1 METGS
6 TTQNFEKLYK
16 DNLNWG
22 VLGTARIAA
31 KAVIPALKASRRNV
45 VTAIA
50 SRDLTRAQ
58 QFAQTNGIQKA
69 YGSYEE
75 LIRDPEIDAVY
86 IPLPNSEHAPWAIK
100 AMEAGKH
107 VLVEKP
113 FALNADAAQLM
124 VATSLE
130 HSVLLMEAFMYR
142 YHSRFEEVMD
152 IVQGGSLGQL
162 RFIQST
168 FSFQLTNPNDYRLS
182 APLGGGAL
190 YDLGCYCVNFQRLL
204 VGREPR
210 RVQALS
216 YMGSTNV
223 DLQMSGTLDFGE
235 QVFTH
240 FDVAFNAAPQQYT
253 RIIGTEGVLSFEKS
267 FNPGNEASEAYL
279 HKGSETKRFKFKRED
294 AYQKM
299 VEHFYNV
306 VASKEAP
313 RFPLSDAVN
322 NLVVMDALFQSAASG
337 GNIISLIAT
346 NQSDGGTRE

>member
-1 METGS
+1 
-6 TTQNFEKLYK
+6 
-16 DNLNWG
+16 
-22 VLGTARIAA
+22 
-31 KAVIPALKASRRNV
+31 
-45 VTAIA
+45 
-50 SRDLTRAQ
+50 
-58 QFAQTNGIQKA
+58 
-69 YGSYEE
+69 
-75 LIRDPEIDAVY
+75 
-86 IPLPNSEHAPWAIK
+86 
-100 AMEAGKH
+100 MEAGKH

-113 FALNADAAQLM
+113 FAVNADEAQLM

-142 YHSRFEEVMD
+142 YHSRFEEIME
-152 IVQGGSLGQL
+152 IVQGGRLGQL

-168 FSFQLTNPNDYRLS
+168 FSFPLTNPNDYRLS
-182 APLGGGAL
+182 ADLGGGAL

-204 VGREPR
+204 VGHEPR
-210 RVQALS
+210 QVQALS

-235 QVFTH
+235 QLFTH

-267 FNPGNEASEAYL
+267 FNPGKEASEAYL
-279 HKGSETKRFKFKRED
+279 LKGSETKRFKFKRED

-322 NLVVMDALFQSAASG
+322 NLVVMDALFQSAASDG
-337 GNIISLIAT
+337 TIVKLIAA
-346 NQSDGGTRE
+346 D

>member
-1 METGS
+1 MTILSSISESKTIP
-6 TTQNFEKLYK
+6 FKKE
-16 DNLNWG
+16 NLNWG

-31 KAVIPALKASRRNV
+31 KAVIPALKASRHNL
-45 VTAIA
+45 VTAVA
-50 SRDLTRAQ
+50 SRDLMRAQ
-58 QFAQTNGIQKA
+58 QFAQANAIPKA
-69 YGSYEE
+69 YGSYDE
-75 LIRDPEIDAVY
+75 LLQDPNIDAVY
-86 IPLPNSEHAPWAIK
+86 IPLPNSQHTPWAIK

-113 FALNADAAQLM
+113 FAVNADEAQLM

-142 YHSRFEEVMD
+142 YHSRFEEIME
-152 IVQGGSLGQL
+152 IVQGGRLGQL

-168 FSFQLTNPNDYRLS
+168 FSFPLTNPNDYRLS
-182 APLGGGAL
+182 ADLGGGAL

-204 VGREPR
+204 VGHEPR
-210 RVQALS
+210 QVQALS

-235 QVFTH
+235 QLFTH

-253 RIIGTEGVLSFEKS
+253 RIIGTEGILSFEKS
-267 FNPGNEASEAYL
+267 FNPGKEASEAYL
-279 HKGSETKRFKFKRED
+279 LKGSETKRFKFKRED

-322 NLVVMDALFQSAASG
+322 NLVVMDALFQSAASD
-337 GNIISLIAT
+337 GNIVKLIAA
-346 NQSDGGTRE
+346 D

>member
-1 METGS
+1 METS
-6 TTQNFEKLYK
+6 SVTQKFNKLYK
-16 DNLNWG
+16 ENLSWG

-31 KAVIPALKASRRNV
+31 KAVIPALKASRHNIV
-45 VTAIA
+45 SAIA
-50 SRDLTRAQ
+50 SRDLMRAQ
-58 QFAQTNGIQKA
+58 QFAQANAIPKA
-69 YGSYEE
+69 YGSYDE
-75 LIRDPEIDAVY
+75 LLQDADIDAIY
-86 IPLPNSEHAPWAIK
+86 IPLPNSDHAHWAIK

-142 YHSRFEEVMD
+142 YHSRFEEIKE
-152 IVQGGSLGQL
+152 IVRGGSLGQL

-182 APLGGGAL
+182 AALGGGAL
-190 YDLGCYCVNFQRLL
+190 YDLGCYCVNFQRML
-204 VGREPR
+204 VGREPHQ
-210 RVQALS
+210 VQALS

-235 QVFTH
+235 QLFSH

-267 FNPGNEASEAYL
+267 FNPGNEATEAFL
-279 HKGSETKRFKFKRED
+279 HRGSDSKRIKFKRED
-294 AYQKM
+294 AYQNM

-313 RFPLSDAVN
+313 RFPLADAVN

-337 GNIISLIAT
+337 GNIVRLISA
-346 NQSDGGTRE
+346 E

>member
-1 METGS
+1 MDSRTSNLKSGYSFTKSE
-6 TTQNFEKLYK
+6 
-16 DNLNWG
+16 LNWG

-31 KAVIPALKASRRNV
+31 KAVIPALKASRHNL
-45 VTAIA
+45 VTAVA
-50 SRDLTRAQ
+50 SRDLMRAQ
-58 QFAQTNGIQKA
+58 QFAQANAIPKA
-69 YGSYEE
+69 YGSYDE
-75 LIRDPEIDAVY
+75 LLQDANIDAVY
-86 IPLPNSEHAPWAIK
+86 IPLPNSEHTPWAIK

-113 FALNADAAQLM
+113 FAVNADEAQLM

-142 YHSRFEEVMD
+142 YHSRFEEIME
-152 IVQGGSLGQL
+152 IVQGGRLGQL

-168 FSFQLTNPNDYRLS
+168 FSFPLTNPNDYRLS
-182 APLGGGAL
+182 ADLGGGAL

-204 VGREPR
+204 VGLEPR
-210 RVQALS
+210 QVQALS

-235 QVFTH
+235 QLFTH

-267 FNPGNEASEAYL
+267 FNPGKEASEAYL
-279 HKGSETKRFKFKRED
+279 LKGSETKRYKFKRED

-322 NLVVMDALFQSAASG
+322 NLVVMDALFQSAASD
-337 GNIISLIAT
+337 GNIVKLIAA
-346 NQSDGGTRE
+346 D